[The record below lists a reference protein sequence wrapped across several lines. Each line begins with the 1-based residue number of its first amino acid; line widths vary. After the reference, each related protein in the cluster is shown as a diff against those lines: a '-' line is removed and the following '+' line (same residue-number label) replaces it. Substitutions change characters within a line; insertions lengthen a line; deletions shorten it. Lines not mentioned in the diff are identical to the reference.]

1 MKIQL
6 WSENFM
12 TKFNY
17 LALFSTSVFVNKYVL
32 SVLNFLYPT
41 VFQGWQT
48 LIGAILLKIL
58 LSFKILQ
65 VSSTSLDMPGFISLL
80 PTFLFF
86 SAGIVAS
93 SKALAGLSV
102 PIFLCLQNTVNALL
116 CIIQMASG
124 FREYARYFISLCCV
138 LNLVSATAVIF
149 YGVEESFSDS
159 PYMWMLVYVAC
170 LSVQTI
176 HSSFSDD
183 RYNEID
189 RLYYCYVFSVIVLAP
204 ASLYLEEAFEVLKF
218 PHVARIDFYGGC
230 LLSGIV
236 GVMLNLVLFKVRVQP
251 YYGLVDTLSR
261 FVMSFSS
268 LLIFTE
274 KSSLFVSFFICTN
287 FISSIFIPIYK
298 TNNLEELSE
307 TETFQPLISEE
318 L

>member
-17 LALFSTSVFVNKYVL
+17 LALFSTSVFVNK
-32 SVLNFLYPT
+32 
-41 VFQGWQT
+41 
-48 LIGAILLKIL
+48 
-58 LSFKILQ
+58 
-65 VSSTSLDMPGFISLL
+65 
-80 PTFLFF
+80 
-86 SAGIVAS
+86 
-93 SKALAGLSV
+93 SV

-149 YGVEESFSDS
+149 YGVEES
-159 PYMWMLVYVAC
+159 
-170 LSVQTI
+170 
-176 HSSFSDD
+176 
-183 RYNEID
+183 
-189 RLYYCYVFSVIVLAP
+189 
-204 ASLYLEEAFEVLKF
+204 
-218 PHVARIDFYGGC
+218 
-230 LLSGIV
+230 
-236 GVMLNLVLFKVRVQP
+236 VRVQP